1 MGAADCCEHLP
12 YGAADSLMH
21 LSYYGGTFTMNS
33 IDKSYYPAA
42 GSADFTSAA
51 PNHTDDRSLYN
62 RLFSDYSL
70 PEYKDI
76 PDIGLLLEQT
86 VKLVNGYL
94 EPFSGIRLTSS
105 MVSNY
110 VKQRIISRPVRKLY
124 YREQIAALI
133 FIALSKTVLSLE
145 DTTKFLTMQRS
156 FYPADTAYNYFCL
169 YFEKTLK
176 KKFTADDDPSSVLPA
191 GITGSRQYLVS
202 CLAVS
207 IVECIHLKLRIAE
220 SDLQISLC
228 GS

>member
-1 MGAADCCEHLP
+1 MAIDI
-12 YGAADSLMH
+12 S
-21 LSYYGGTFTMNS
+21 TFRM
-33 IDKSYYPAA
+33 P
-42 GSADFTSAA
+42 
-51 PNHTDDRSLYN
+51 RW
-62 RLFSDYSL
+62 R
-70 PEYKDI
+70 EI
-76 PDIGLLLEQT
+76 PDVGLYLDQT
-86 VKLVNGYL
+86 IKYINRHLAPLGCM
-94 EPFSGIRLTSS
+94 EITSS